1 MKPLMRDIHNSNAT
15 SSLSGPNILISTLL
29 SNILHLLTSF
39 RVRDQVSHTKY
50 IEIYIVR
57 RMNGTIF
64 LRNDKLK
71 MKLSFETAVLHV
83 KSDTRMLAEV
93 TSEKYHLSL
102 FLCFTKK
109 GTHINICLELCANI
123 LL

>member
-1 MKPLMRDIHNSNAT
+1 LKRPSRTKFFNQNFVRISHLYHACHMPHSCPRPLFKHPTLWRGHLMKPLMRDVHNSNAT

-39 RVRDQVSHTKY
+39 RARDQVSHIKY

-64 LRNDKLK
+64 Y
-71 MKLSFETAVLHV
+71 ET
-83 KSDTRMLAEV
+83 
-93 TSEKYHLSL
+93 
-102 FLCFTKK
+102 
-109 GTHINICLELCANI
+109 IN
-123 LL
+123 